1 MSKKP
6 SLKNPVLNTLLNRN
20 KGNMESLID
29 AAENL
34 ESKVTGL
41 SLSDKQPLSSE
52 ETKNKA
58 IEEVK
63 EPVSVAN
70 EQEEHEVVEKQINDN
85 YTNPSLS
92 KMLENK
98 SLKGEVLVTQSISQK
113 NNKRL
118 KLIADAGDT
127 TIVALLNNI
136 VDDFFERYENEL
148 NKLKKNYMKNM

>member
-6 SLKNPVLNTLLNRN
+6 SLKNPLLNTLLNRN

-52 ETKNKA
+52 EIKNKS

-63 EPVSVAN
+63 EPVSDAN
-70 EQEEHEVVEKQINDN
+70 EQEEQEVVEKQINDN

-136 VDDFFERYENEL
+136 VDDFFERYESEL